1 MSQRKVLTRQ
11 VPAIEAL
18 GAITVLAVDKTGT
31 LTQNRMEVAELAV
44 ARDGDDEREAAGGQR
59 GDVGEIGPGRLDG
72 HDRFDGLGGRD
83 RPEGPGFGGRGGAAG
98 FDRFDASD
106 GNRTDRELPERFH
119 ELVEFAMLATPVDP
133 FDPMEKAVAA
143 FGRRRLAGTE
153 HVHDEL
159 EPEFDYPL
167 SPDIL
172 AMTRVFPSR
181 APTRHLLATKGAPE
195 AVADLCHL
203 PPDAVVSIRA
213 EVERMAAR
221 GLRVIAV
228 ARGQWPGGTRPAS
241 QHDFDFTFLGLI
253 GFADPPRPEVAA
265 AIAECRAAGV
275 RVIMMTGDHP
285 ATAQGI
291 ARRVGLSERPT
302 VLTGHELASLDDDAL
317 RARLAAVDLCAR
329 LQPEHKLRLVR
340 LLQANGEVVAMTGD
354 GVNDAPALKAA
365 DVGIAMGER
374 GTDVARE
381 AAALVLLDDS
391 FASITAALRQGRRIY
406 DNLCKATRFVFAVHV
421 PVIALALVPA
431 LLAWPVLLLPV
442 HIVLLQFVIDPAC
455 SIVFEAEPE
464 ADDIMTRPPRAL
476 TDTPFGLANSALA
489 LAQGAGVAAILVV
502 GHAWALTQGWPA
514 AESRLAAFAA
524 LMCAVFVLIG
534 ASRDPEQPALVAM
547 WRNPWV
553 GRLFV
558 AMAALLIAVVF
569 VPPLRRILGLAAPS
583 LTGFTLAALLVLLCG
598 AWLEGLRWMTR
609 RAAR

>member
-1 MSQRKVLTRQ
+1 
-11 VPAIEAL
+11 
-18 GAITVLAVDKTGT
+18 
-31 LTQNRMEVAELAV
+31 
-44 ARDGDDEREAAGGQR
+44 
-59 GDVGEIGPGRLDG
+59 
-72 HDRFDGLGGRD
+72 
-83 RPEGPGFGGRGGAAG
+83 
-98 FDRFDASD
+98 
-106 GNRTDRELPERFH
+106 
-119 ELVEFAMLATPVDP
+119 
-133 FDPMEKAVAA
+133 
-143 FGRRRLAGTE
+143 
-153 HVHDEL
+153 
-159 EPEFDYPL
+159 
-167 SPDIL
+167 
-172 AMTRVFPSR
+172 
-181 APTRHLLATKGAPE
+181 
-195 AVADLCHL
+195 
-203 PPDAVVSIRA
+203 
-213 EVERMAAR
+213 MAAR

-228 ARGQWPGGTRPAS
+228 ARGQWPAS
-241 QHDFDFTFLGLI
+241 QHDFDFTFLGLL

-285 ATAQGI
+285 ATAQAI

-302 VLTGHELASLDDDAL
+302 VLTGQELASVDDEAL
-317 RARLAAVDLCAR
+317 RARLATADLCAR

-354 GVNDAPALKAA
+354 GVNDAPALRAA

-464 ADDIMTRPPRAL
+464 AGDIMTRPPRAL
-476 TDTPFGLANSALA
+476 TDTPFGLANGALA
-489 LAQGAGVAAILVV
+489 LVQGAGIAAILLA
-502 GHAWALTQGWPA
+502 GHAWALAQGWPA
-514 AESRLAAFAA
+514 GEGRLAVFAP

-534 ASRDPEQPALVAM
+534 ASRDPARPALVAV
-547 WRNPWV
+547 RHNPWI
-553 GRLFV
+553 GRLFAV
-558 AMAALLIAVVF
+558 MAAVLMAVVF
-569 VPPLRRILGLAAPS
+569 VPPLPRILGLAAPS
-583 LTGFTLAALLVLLCG
+583 AAGFALAALLVLVCG
-598 AWLEGLRWMTR
+598 VWLEGLRWMTR